1 MEELTYHSGTMRV
14 GKTSEN
20 FAEPITNVCA
30 RTFAAEKIGTA
41 TLVPTSPSLL
51 TRTNG
56 THDLTFSPSCR
67 FSMRCIETFDSVGI
81 WGVIRMLH
89 ELFSPDFL
97 PGFSPRLAK
106 ETLGLGVAD

>member
-30 RTFAAEKIGTA
+30 RTLAAEKIGTA
-41 TLVPTSPSLL
+41 TLFPTSPSLL

-89 ELFSPDFL
+89 ELFLPDFL
-97 PGFSPRLAK
+97 PGFSPRLAR